1 MSLIF
6 TTDFAG
12 THDRYDYPIF
22 INERGEFHKG
32 EVNCS
37 EKHSCQGVA
46 MGMGLRSQDS
56 SSNILSTKP
65 L

>member
-12 THDRYDYPIF
+12 TQDSYDYPIF
-22 INERGEFHKG
+22 INERGGFHKG
-32 EVNCS
+32 ELNCS

-46 MGMGLRSQDS
+46 LGLGLRS
-56 SSNILSTKP
+56 
-65 L
+65 